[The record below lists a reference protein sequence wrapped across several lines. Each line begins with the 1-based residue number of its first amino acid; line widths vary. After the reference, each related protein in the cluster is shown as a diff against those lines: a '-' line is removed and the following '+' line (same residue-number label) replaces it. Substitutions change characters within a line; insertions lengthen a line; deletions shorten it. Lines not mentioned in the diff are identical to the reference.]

1 MKQQTPQLTSKEQAE
16 HIDTLNEEIKHLREF
31 VDINRDLCDDVIS
44 ERTAKRAFIVMGCI
58 SLALNIVAAVG
69 LDKVCQ

>member
-1 MKQQTPQLTSKEQAE
+1 MKQQAQQLTRKEQAE
-16 HIDTLNEEIKHLREF
+16 HIDTLNEEIKYLREL

>member
-1 MKQQTPQLTSKEQAE
+1 MKPQIPQLTRKEQAE
-16 HIDTLNEEIKHLREF
+16 HIDTLNEEIEHLRELA
-31 VDINRDLCDDVIS
+31 DINSDLGDDVIS
-44 ERTAKRAFIVMGCI
+44 ERTAKRAWVVMACI

>member
-1 MKQQTPQLTSKEQAE
+1 MKPQIPQLTRKEQAE
-16 HIDTLNEEIKHLREF
+16 HIDTLNEEIKHLRELAE
-31 VDINRDLCDDVIS
+31 INRDLIDDVIS
-44 ERTAKRAFIVMGCI
+44 QKVVNRAWIVMACI

>member
-1 MKQQTPQLTSKEQAE
+1 MKQHAPQLTRKEQAE
-16 HIDTLNEEIKHLREF
+16 HIDTLNEEIKHLREL
-31 VDINRDLCDDVIS
+31 VDINRDLCDDVIG
-44 ERTAKRAFIVMGCI
+44 ERIAKRSWIVMACV